1 MVFDEVVEVVDS
13 YVHVME
19 VPFDTV
25 GLPICEEVSEE
36 RVQLVHVLLEFWS
49 VHFVVVN
56 VPKIKKPFPFL
67 QINPELFFGMG

>member
-1 MVFDEVVEVVDS
+1 MCFDELVEVVDS

-25 GLPICEEVSEE
+25 GLPFCEELKEE

-49 VHFVVVN
+49 LHC
-56 VPKIKKPFPFL
+56 
-67 QINPELFFGMG
+67 